1 MKIMIA
7 VPMLDT
13 VLADFHISCL
23 GLRHDGNVQW
33 VHTRSSLV
41 YDSRN
46 SLARQAIL
54 KKFDRI
60 LWLDSDMKFDS
71 DLIYRLS
78 ADLDEGRD
86 MVSGLYF
93 TRKPPFKPVI
103 FDKCGYEHREN
114 SNEVRP
120 VAHAYY
126 DYPKDDV
133 FEVEAC
139 GFGGVMMN
147 VSLLEEVEKNYGLPF
162 SPIMGFGE
170 DMSFCLRV
178 KDLGRKMYCDSRIK
192 MGHIGYM
199 SYTEEYYEKGQ

>member
-1 MKIMIA
+1 MVA
-7 VPMLDT
+7 RST
-13 VLADFHISCL
+13 
-23 GLRHDGNVQW
+23 DGAKSW
-33 VHTRSSLV
+33 S
-41 YDSRN
+41 
-46 SLARQAIL
+46 
-54 KKFDRI
+54 
-60 LWLDSDMKFDS
+60 
-71 DLIYRLS
+71 
-78 ADLDEGRD
+78 
-86 MVSGLYF
+86 
-93 TRKPPFKPVI
+93 KPVI

-178 KDLGRKMYCDSRIK
+178 KDLGKKMYCDSRIK